1 VRSSEPISWP
11 VRPLIAGVIVAAMLV
26 AGSPAAAQVTRLEIT
41 GRDPVANGQVFGD
54 VGAYE
59 VIRGRAH
66 GELDPRDRRNRII
79 QDVELAPRNARGCV
93 EYVATFAL
101 MKPVDMTRASGVLV
115 YSVVNRGNGA
125 PSPGPEGHVSLVS
138 GWQGDVIP
146 TNNNQTIQVPLAR
159 RADGTPVTG
168 PVLARFWDLPPGT
181 RTEAIRIG
189 SLGTAFYPAASDSSA
204 ATLTYH
210 TAETVTGEKTG
221 TGTVA
226 RGDWAFADC
235 RTTPFPGTPD
245 PSRLCLKDGFE
256 AGRVYELVYTAKD
269 PLVLGIG
276 LAATRDIVAFFR
288 HALADSLGTSNPVAR
303 SITHAVALGTSQS
316 GNLIKTFIHLGF
328 NEDLTGRIV
337 WDGVF
342 PYIAARQTPLNFRFA
357 APGGAGTLYE
367 PGSEPVLWWG
377 RYTDATRGRRTAS
390 LLDRCTAT
398 RTCPKVIEAFGSTEF
413 WNLRMSPGLVGT
425 DAVSDIP
432 LPANVRRYYMPGT
445 THGGGAGGFERAQ
458 KPNNRCALPQ
468 NPNPMA
474 DTMRALTVALVEWV
488 VKNIPPPPSRYPTIA
503 ERTLVQATRAATGFP
518 SIPGVDFPD
527 NLVNAVLEYDFG
539 STFDYDD
546 MSGVIARQPPAIM
559 KVLPTL
565 VPRVNLDGNE
575 IAGVASVLHQAPLG
589 TYLGWNLQAVG
600 FFKGQLCG
608 FVGGYVPFAATRT
621 ERLDAADPRLS
632 LEERYGSQE
641 GYMCVV
647 TRAAER
653 LVRERLLLREDA
665 ERVVKLAASTRV
677 LPPSAEA
684 TPDARKIA
692 EALCR

>member
-1 VRSSEPISWP
+1 
-11 VRPLIAGVIVAAMLV
+11 
-26 AGSPAAAQVTRLEIT
+26 
-41 GRDPVANGQVFGD
+41 
-54 VGAYE
+54 
-59 VIRGRAH
+59 
-66 GELDPRDRRNRII
+66 
-79 QDVELAPRNARGCV
+79 
-93 EYVATFAL
+93 
-101 MKPVDMTRASGVLV
+101 
-115 YSVVNRGNGA
+115 
-125 PSPGPEGHVSLVS
+125 VS

-146 TNNNQTIQVPLAR
+146 TPNNQTIQVPVAR
-159 RADGTPVTG
+159 RADITPVTG

-181 RTEAIRIG
+181 RTAAIRIG

-210 TAETVTGEKTG
+210 ASEAVTGEKNG
-221 TGTVA
+221 VGTVA
-226 RGDWAFADC
+226 RSDWAFADC

-245 PSRLCLKDGFE
+245 PSRLCLKDGFDG
-256 AGRVYELVYTAKD
+256 GRVYELVYTAKD
-269 PLVLGIG
+269 PLVLGVG

-288 HALADSLGTSNPVAR
+288 HARTDSLGTPNPVVR
-303 SITHAVALGTSQS
+303 SIARAVALGTSQS

-342 PYIAARQTPLNFRFA
+342 PYIAARQTPINFRFA

-377 RYTDATRGRRTAS
+377 RYTDTTRGRKTAS

-425 DAVSDIP
+425 DAAADIP

-445 THGGGAGGFERAQ
+445 THGGGGGGFERLQ
-458 KPNNRCALPQ
+458 KPNNRCVLPQ

-474 DTMRALTVALVEWV
+474 DTMRALTVALVDWV
-488 VKNIPPPPSRYPTIA
+488 LKDLPPPPSRYPTIA
-503 ERTLVQATRAATGFP
+503 ERTLVPATRAATGFP
-518 SIPGVDFPD
+518 SIPGVDLPG

-546 MSGVIARQPPAIM
+546 MSGVIARQPPAIK

-575 IAGVASVLHQAPLG
+575 VAGVASVLHQAPLG

-608 FVGGYVPFAATRT
+608 FVGGYVPFAATRA
-621 ERLDAADPRLS
+621 ERLAAGDPRQS

-653 LVRERLLLREDA
+653 LVRDRLLLREDA
-665 ERVVKLAASTRV
+665 ERIVKSAAGARV
-677 LPPSAEA
+677 LPSSAEA
-684 TPDARKIA
+684 GPDARKVA